1 MRHEKIYKSL
11 TITFGINSIL
21 CIVYYIIRYGMQTD
35 HTNHDLF
42 KMMILAAICAI
53 IAMISDSFA
62 KACANRRESKRITK
76 RLAEQKEELAV
87 LNGRA
92 KWYTINVR

>member
-11 TITFGINSIL
+11 SFTFGVNAIM

-42 KMMILAAICAI
+42 KMMILAAICVI
-53 IAMISDSFA
+53 IAMVNDSFA
-62 KACANRRESKRITK
+62 KACVNRRESKRITK

-87 LNGRA
+87 LNGRS
-92 KWYTINVR
+92 KWYTINVK